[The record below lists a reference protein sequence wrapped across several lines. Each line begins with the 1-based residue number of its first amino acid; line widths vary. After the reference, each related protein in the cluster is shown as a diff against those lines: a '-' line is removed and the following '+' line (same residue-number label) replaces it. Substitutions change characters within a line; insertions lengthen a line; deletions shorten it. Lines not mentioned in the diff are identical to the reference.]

1 MSSFQQ
7 KIMKPA
13 NTQENVSHI
22 WGEKTGFE
30 RVQMLDLSG
39 KLSKVIKNM
48 FRGTWVTQSVKRPTS
63 AHDLTVCEFEPCVRL
78 YADSLRAWSLLWIL
92 CLPLSLCPSPT
103 CTLSLSQK

>member
-1 MSSFQQ
+1 
-7 KIMKPA
+7 MKPA

-48 FRGTWVTQSVKRPTS
+48 FRGTWVTLSVKRLTS
-63 AHDLTVCEFEPCVRL
+63 AHDLTVCEFKPRVRL
-78 YADSLRAWSLLWIL
+78 YADSSEPGA
-92 CLPLSLCPSPT
+92 CLGFCVS
-103 CTLSLSQK
+103 LSLSPPPLLMLCLSKINKC